1 MFISVNCW
9 PENKYMKKII
19 LLIGLLPFFALAQDK
34 SKTFSL
40 AGKVK
45 NLKYIPDWVF
55 LQYRTN
61 GEWKTDSFQ
70 TNGGK
75 YSFAGEIAEPVLG
88 RLRVKYRS
96 GDDGNK
102 IATVPGRDM
111 VAVFLQPGKIKITSV
126 DSFSNVNVKG
136 SAAHS
141 EFVKLKE
148 QEKPFEERMKPLIAK
163 YTEYGKAKDREN
175 QSKVEDQIDAI
186 DKEKSEKVYGEYVKR
201 NPSSPLAMYVLQQ
214 YAGWDIDADKI
225 EPVFNSISGA
235 TKNYPSAI
243 EFKENLEIAKKTGIG
258 KMAMDFTQNDTLGNP
273 VTLSSFKGRYLLID
287 FWASWCG
294 PCRTENPNVV
304 KVFNKYKDR
313 NFHIIGVSLDRP
325 GQKEKWMKAIHDD
338 KLDWTQVSDL
348 KFWDNEVAKQYGIKA
363 IPQNLLLDPEGKIIA
378 KNIRGEELEN
388 KVGEAIEG
396 KKGFVPNP

>member
-1 MFISVNCW
+1 
-9 PENKYMKKII
+9 MKKF
-19 LLIGLLPFFALAQDK
+19 LLIFLAVPFVSLAQDNGK
-34 SKTFSL
+34 SFKL
-40 AGKVK
+40 VGKAK
-45 NLKYIPDWVF
+45 KLTHQAEWVY

-61 GEWKTDSFQ
+61 GDWKTDSAQ
-70 TNGGK
+70 VKDGK
-75 YSFAGEIAEPVLG
+75 YQLAGKIEEPVQG
-88 RLRVKYRS
+88 RLRVKYS
-96 GDDGNK
+96 ETTDGNK
-102 IATVPGRDM
+102 VKMVAGRDM
-111 VAVFLQPGKIKITSV
+111 TSVFLEPGKIKVTSV
-126 DSFSNVNVKG
+126 DSFSNVQVKG
-136 SAAHS
+136 SSAHN
-141 EFVKLKE
+141 EFVKLNLAT
-148 QEKPFEERMKPLIAK
+148 KPFNDRTKPLIEQYREFAK
-163 YTEYGKAKDREN
+163 TKDKEN
-175 QSKVEDQIDAI
+175 QDKIEEQLDAI
-186 DKEKSEKVYGEYVKR
+186 DNEMKEKVYGEYVKK
-201 NPSSPLAMYVLQQ
+201 NPSSPLAMYALQQ
-214 YAGWDIDADKI
+214 YAGWDIDADKV
-225 EPVFNSISGA
+225 EPVFNSLSGA
-235 TKNYPSAI
+235 NKNYPSAI

-258 KMAMDFTQNDTLGNP
+258 KIAMDFTQNDTLGNP

-363 IPQNLLLDPEGKIIA
+363 IPQNLLLDPDGKIIA
-378 KNIRGEELEN
+378 KNIRGEELET